1 MAPTRRDGMVA
12 GDIIICYR
20 TGNRIM
26 HLDSRRVI
34 LYSLSR
40 LWSQSDSAFGV
51 LDS

>member
-1 MAPTRRDGMVA
+1 MAPTGRDGMVV
-12 GDIIICYR
+12 GDYR
-20 TGNRIM
+20 TGNRIL

-40 LWSQSDSAFGV
+40 LWSQTDSAFGV